1 MASKTVTRSV
11 TVNSATRC
19 HTLSK
24 EGYSGFQMTGMIK
37 EFFGGL
43 KFSILGNLA
52 SSFLGGLVYM
62 QVGTFLGIKTNWR
75 FLVVPV
81 YPAANTNIQF
91 LIYFLCFIIYFFL
104 ENVMDFQAREFGMG
118 FFLML
123 IFCPGIFFL
132 GGGG

>member
-1 MASKTVTRSV
+1 
-11 TVNSATRC
+11 
-19 HTLSK
+19 
-24 EGYSGFQMTGMIK
+24 
-37 EFFGGL
+37 
-43 KFSILGNLA
+43 
-52 SSFLGGLVYM
+52 M

-104 ENVMDFQAREFGMG
+104 ENVVDFQAQKFGMG

-123 IFCPGIFFL
+123 IFFPGIFFL
-132 GGGG
+132 GGGGLVLEALGIFLVF